1 MGPVEVLVIGFPGSQ
16 FNGEII
22 PALEDLVEREIVQI
36 IDAVLIRRSDDGAL
50 TVIELEE
57 EGASPEVAALSQLI
71 HEVQDLISDEDV
83 EDLAAGL
90 EPGSAAAMIV
100 LEHTWVGPLR
110 DAIAGSGGIV
120 LSDVNVPTE
129 VVDEVLG
136 AVAALD

>member
-22 PALEDLVEREIVQI
+22 PALEDLVERQIVQI
-36 IDAVLIRRSDDGAL
+36 IDAVLIRRADDGAL

-57 EGASPEVAALSQLI
+57 EGASPEVAALSELI

-83 EDLAAGL
+83 EDLAADL

-100 LEHTWVGPLR
+100 LEHTWVAPLR

-120 LSDVNVPTE
+120 LSDVNVPTD